1 MEAARVME
9 AETTVEVTESKAA
22 LEVMEIIVS
31 PISIIVRVAV
41 VATKI
46 AAGVWSYI
54 RGIE

>member
-31 PISIIVRVAV
+31 PISQRE
-41 VATKI
+41 KD
-46 AAGVWSYI
+46 
-54 RGIE
+54 